1 MKIEIVLATYGEN
14 LLWAEG
20 MESVIT
26 EYAATD
32 DFNAGKR
39 MTESEFRFKRKKRA
53 YYPDFRVMNQ
63 VRVGR
68 LATIWQQLDAANLAS
83 IECLT
88 RELSDLISD
97 GIDVVQKLTQL
108 TADRDLVGHKRV
120 RIKNNVNLCEAN
132 HYLTHIIS
140 NYDNLADITVFAQG
154 GCQDHCKNFAQTV
167 LGNANYDFSLLPN
180 NGFYCRPS
188 PANIPKPD
196 PNPPAYRRL
205 GSYYASRA
213 SRFWE
218 KLTGRALVSP
228 TPWAAG
234 GTFMATRSAIRNNP
248 KNWYEKIYE
257 LATEFTDSG
266 YAIERLWASIFYPQI
281 QQKPTERFLII
292 LTTFNSATSVR
303 ACLQSIYR
311 QMLFKDWALVAFD
324 NGSVDGTY
332 DVLSRL
338 LPTDPDTTEDRG
350 TLVEVGRF
358 EDRKHPEEARREA
371 EKMGEKFMSPHTSV
385 LHLDGNATMEMDCG

>member
-1 MKIEIVLATYGEN
+1 MKIEIILATYGEN

-32 DFNAGKR
+32 GFNAGKR
-39 MTESEFRFKRKKRA
+39 MTESGFRFKRRRQA
-53 YYPDFRVMNQ
+53 YHPDFRVMNQ
-63 VRVGR
+63 VRIGR

-88 RELSDLISD
+88 RELSDLVAD
-97 GIDVVQKLTQL
+97 GVDVVRKLTEL
-108 TADRDLVGHKRV
+108 TASRDLADHKRV

-140 NYDNLADITVFAQG
+140 NYDNLAEITVFAQG
-154 GCQDHCKNFAQTV
+154 GCQDHCKNFAQAV
-167 LGNANYDFSLLPN
+167 LGNVNYDFSLLPN

-188 PANIPKPD
+188 PTNIERPASE
-196 PNPPAYRRL
+196 PPRYRKL

-218 KLTGRALVSP
+218 KLTGKVLVSP
-228 TPWAAG
+228 TPWTAG
-234 GTFMATRSAIRNNP
+234 GTFMVTRDAIRGNP
-248 KNWYEKIYE
+248 KSWYEKIYE
-257 LATEFTDSG
+257 LATEFADSG

-281 QQKPTERFLII
+281 QQKPLERFLVI
-292 LTTFNSATSVR
+292 LTTFNSSTSVR
-303 ACLQSIYR
+303 SSLQSIYR

-332 DVLSRL
+332 DVLSSL

-350 TLVEVGRF
+350 TLVEVGRS
-358 EDRKHPEEARREA
+358 EERKHPEEARREA
-371 EKMGEKFMSPHTSV
+371 EKLAEKFMPSYPNVVHV
-385 LHLDGNATMEMDCG
+385 DG